1 MNHAMQKM
9 GMEIVVQITFN
20 VMKKKEIVIKIPIVM
35 WPWVIDAEKITV
47 QLVFQQTS
55 IAVQKIQ
62 NMFV

>member
-20 VMKKKEIVIKIPIVM
+20 VMKKKEIAIKIPIVM

>member
-9 GMEIVVQITFN
+9 DMEIVVQITFN